1 MSINY
6 EVYKSNGIPVISKRF
21 DDNNYEII
29 DNLTY
34 VPNTRSS
41 KYEYF
46 NIKRSELLKNLANG
60 TNLIT
65 GEISNFIDS
74 KTRLALL
81 DIAKTIERREKSDNG
96 FKVKIS
102 DFEE

>member
-1 MSINY
+1 M
-6 EVYKSNGIPVISKRF
+6 
-21 DDNNYEII
+21 
-29 DNLTY
+29 
-34 VPNTRSS
+34 
-41 KYEYF
+41 
-46 NIKRSELLKNLANG
+46 ANG
-60 TNLIT
+60 TNPIT